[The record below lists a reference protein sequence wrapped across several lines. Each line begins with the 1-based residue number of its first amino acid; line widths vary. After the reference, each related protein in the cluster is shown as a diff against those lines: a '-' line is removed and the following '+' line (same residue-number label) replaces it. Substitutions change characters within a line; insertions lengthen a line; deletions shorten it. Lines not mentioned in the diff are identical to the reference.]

1 MKKNLTRNNRTM
13 KDRYILAY
21 TIKHEDKYIDGYEVF
36 DEYTEARK
44 SYGELL
50 EQDNLYTASISKAIK
65 GTDI

>member
-1 MKKNLTRNNRTM
+1 ME
-13 KDRYILAY
+13 DRYILAY